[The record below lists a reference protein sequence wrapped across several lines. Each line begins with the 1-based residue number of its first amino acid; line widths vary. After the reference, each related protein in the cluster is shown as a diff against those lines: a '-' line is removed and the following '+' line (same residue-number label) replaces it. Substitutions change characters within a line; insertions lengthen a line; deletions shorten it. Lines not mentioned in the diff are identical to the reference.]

1 MKKKKLLSIALTSL
15 LITSAGIAQN
25 LPSYVPTNGLVGWW
39 SFNGNAHDES
49 GNGNNGIVNGAVLT
63 TDRFG
68 NFDNAYNFNGTSDFI
83 NLGTLNFNSFSITG
97 WYQIAETAPEG
108 SWPYCN
114 SNYTIVSNNHQALG
128 ADEGVEI
135 SHDHNQRLTFL
146 VGDGTSYEIGHIPTT
161 IGIWKF
167 FAFTYDSF
175 SNSGTLYDEDLTN
188 IVSSFDF
195 NFSNMNLET
204 NVGARPGCYNSF
216 SHGNFLK
223 GNIDDIGIWDRAL
236 SAQELG
242 TLFNATNTNSVP
254 LLEENN
260 FVILQDNDSK
270 TIKINSSVSCVGQD
284 YSLFDCSGRV
294 NCSGKI
300 TAPSMVL
307 STNNLSAGVYIFTLG
322 KGQSQKVI
330 IGN

>member
-1 MKKKKLLSIALTSL
+1 MKKKNLLFTILTSL
-15 LITSAGIAQN
+15 LLTSSGIAQN

-39 SFNGNAHDES
+39 SFNGNANDQS
-49 GNGNNGIVNGAVLT
+49 GNGNNGIVNGALLT

-68 NFDNAYNFNGTSDFI
+68 NSDNAYNFNGTSDFI
-83 NLGTLNFNSFSITG
+83 NLGILNYNSFSITG
-97 WYQIAETAPEG
+97 WYQIAEAAPQG

-114 SNYTIVSNNHQALG
+114 SNYTIVSSNHQVSG
-128 ADEGVEI
+128 SDEGVEI

-146 VGDGTSYEIGHIPTT
+146 VGDGTAYELGQIPTT
-161 IGIWKF
+161 IGSWKF

-204 NVGARPGCYNSF
+204 YLGARPGCYNSF
-216 SHGNFLK
+216 STGNFLK

-254 LLEENN
+254 LLEGNN
-260 FVILQDNDSK
+260 FVILQNIDSE
-270 TIKINSSVSCVGQD
+270 TIKINSSVSCVGED
-284 YSLFDCSGRV
+284 YFLFDCSGRV
-294 NCSGKI
+294 NSSGKI

-307 STNNLSAGVYIFTLG
+307 STNNLSTGVYIFSLG
-322 KGQSQKVI
+322 KGQNQKVI
-330 IGN
+330 ISN